1 MESIKFPEA
10 NGDLAKSQ
18 PQFRPLYV
26 CKLPDP
32 DGMPTVF
39 QYTYKLQLSDLEIE
53 QIIKTRCLFATQLG
67 SCFHPSSVRVESP
80 FLSILVEWNLDE
92 SGVYHAWVK
101 NNSGSI
107 DEFGAVSPEQLIDTI
122 INKYNDL
129 DCADQLYF
137 REKSA
142 LSVGENGLEG
152 M

>member
-39 QYTYKLQLSDLEIE
+39 SWTYKLELSELEIA
-53 QIIKTRCLFATQLG
+53 QIVKTKCLYGTQIG
-67 SCFHPSSVRVESP
+67 NCFHPSSTRCENP
-80 FLSILVEWNLDE
+80 FFSVLVEYIFEEDLL
-92 SGVYHAWVK
+92 YHAWVK
-101 NNSGSI
+101 NNNGNV
-107 DEFGAVSPEQLIDTI
+107 DEFYAASPNILINNIVNTYD
-122 INKYNDL
+122 DL
-129 DCADQLYF
+129 DSADQLYF
-137 REKSA
+137 REKSTW
-142 LSVGENGLEG
+142 SVSEKGLEG